1 MYNVKT
7 KNWAVIDR
15 DEDRARVVTIYRIY
29 KVYYTADI
37 GAKRARERE
46 LPGRIAAI

>member
-1 MYNVKT
+1 MPQVRVLWRERKICEAYNVKT

-29 KVYYTADI
+29 TVYY
-37 GAKRARERE
+37 
-46 LPGRIAAI
+46 